1 MFLYVFGE
9 MIEVECKFISEKYHD
24 HYYQGHADQG
34 VCAAA
39 DFVVKGLCDCLL
51 FINILHFF
59 FYLHFYLFAW
69 GVPNLIFILYSTHV
83 NYSLVMFL
91 PSLTKQEGS

>member
-9 MIEVECKFISEKYHD
+9 MIEVECKFISEKYHH

-39 DFVVKGLCDCLL
+39 DFVGKGIADSLRL
-51 FINILHFF
+51 INIVHLYSNLHINR
-59 FYLHFYLFAW
+59 YAW
-69 GVPNLIFILYSTHV
+69 G
-83 NYSLVMFL
+83 
-91 PSLTKQEGS
+91 GG